1 MKVKKLDPSLFQVGK
16 RQDREQIWNS
26 GTQEMKPTRKFAT
39 KNNLMLGN
47 DGAMEGEQS
56 VKDAWCCSGQ
66 QKNQGSK

>member
-1 MKVKKLDPSLFQVGK
+1 
-16 RQDREQIWNS
+16 
-26 GTQEMKPTRKFAT
+26 MKPTRKFAT